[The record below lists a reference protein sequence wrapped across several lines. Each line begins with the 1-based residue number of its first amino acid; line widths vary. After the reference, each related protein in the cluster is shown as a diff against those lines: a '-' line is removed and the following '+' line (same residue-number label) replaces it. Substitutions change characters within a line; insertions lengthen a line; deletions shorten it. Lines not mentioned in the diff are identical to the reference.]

1 MSFANMTAQQL
12 ADLLEKK
19 EISSEELTAD
29 YLQRIED
36 LDGSLNAFI
45 TVTGELALE
54 QARDIDQRRAA
65 GEKLAPLAGIP
76 MAVKDNIITK
86 NIKTSCASKML
97 ANYIPPYNAE
107 VMDRLAETGSVL
119 LGKCNLDEFAM
130 GSSTETSAF
139 APTRNPF
146 NLETVPGGS
155 SGGSAAAVA
164 AAEAVYALGT
174 DTGGSVR
181 QPASFCGVV
190 GMKPSYGLIS
200 RYGVVDYAPSL
211 SQVGTLTR
219 DVTDCALVL
228 NSLCGHD
235 PKDSTSMPQAV
246 SDYTAY
252 LKDSIKGMKIGLPKE
267 YFVEGL
273 DPQIK
278 DLIYQAAKKLE
289 DLGAVCE
296 EVSLPHTPYAFP
308 AYHVIG
314 CAEAS
319 SSMARYDGVRYGLR
333 VEADDVYTM
342 FSKTRSA
349 GYGEEV
355 KRRILF
361 GTYALSAGQYEDYYL
376 KAMKVRSLI
385 RQDFAKVFGEYD
397 CLLTPTTPTTA
408 FKFGDRTEEPLDMNL
423 ADICTIPANLAGL
436 PAISL
441 PYGQINGMPV
451 GLQFIGQA
459 FAEGTIL
466 KLAYNL
472 EQNSDM
478 TRPVPKL
485 EGVC

>member
-273 DPQIK
+273 ESANQRFN
-278 DLIYQAAKKLE
+278 L
-289 DLGAVCE
+289 
-296 EVSLPHTPYAFP
+296 S
-308 AYHVIG
+308 G
-314 CAEAS
+314 C
-319 SSMARYDGVRYGLR
+319 
-333 VEADDVYTM
+333 
-342 FSKTRSA
+342 
-349 GYGEEV
+349 
-355 KRRILF
+355 
-361 GTYALSAGQYEDYYL
+361 
-376 KAMKVRSLI
+376 
-385 RQDFAKVFGEYD
+385 
-397 CLLTPTTPTTA
+397 
-408 FKFGDRTEEPLDMNL
+408 
-423 ADICTIPANLAGL
+423 
-436 PAISL
+436 
-441 PYGQINGMPV
+441 
-451 GLQFIGQA
+451 
-459 FAEGTIL
+459 
-466 KLAYNL
+466 
-472 EQNSDM
+472 
-478 TRPVPKL
+478 
-485 EGVC
+485 